1 MVIDDKLLSSIIT
14 QNDADRNYTLHL
26 DNKSYQLRDVSIT
39 KSQTP
44 LTKPNM
50 RGGVYFSD
58 TFHYRIKATVD
69 DTTIVPFL
77 SKAML
82 GPNTEF
88 KNLKITSSLQKDDNV
103 KKIFLYTNLTNTMQ
117 SSSKV
122 ELNMVIV
129 DIKEV

>member
-1 MVIDDKLLSSIIT
+1 MVIDDKLLSSIT
-14 QNDADRNYTLHL
+14 QNNAELDYTLYL

-44 LTKPNM
+44 LRRPNM

-58 TFHYRIKATVD
+58 TFHYKMKGTVD

-88 KNLKITSSLQKDDNV
+88 KNLRITSSLKKDGITKN
-103 KKIFLYTNLTNTMQ
+103 ISLYANLTNTMQ
-117 SSSKV
+117 SSSTV
-122 ELNMVIV
+122 ELNMIIV
-129 DIKEV
+129 DIKDE

>member
-1 MVIDDKLLSSIIT
+1 MVIDDKLLSSIT
-14 QNDADRNYTLHL
+14 QNNADRDYTLHL
-26 DNKSYQLRDVSIT
+26 DTKSYQLSDVSIT
-39 KSQTP
+39 KSTTP
-44 LTKPNM
+44 LTRPNM

-69 DTTIVPFL
+69 DTNIIQFL

-88 KNLKITSSLQKDDNV
+88 KNLKITSSLKKDTGTKNIS
-103 KKIFLYTNLTNTMQ
+103 IFTNLTNTMQ

-129 DIKEV
+129 DIRED

>member
-1 MVIDDKLLSSIIT
+1 MVIDDKLLSSIT
-14 QNDADRNYTLHL
+14 QNNADRDYTLHL
-26 DNKSYQLRDVSIT
+26 DTKSYQLSDVSIT
-39 KSQTP
+39 KSATP
-44 LTKPNM
+44 LTRPNM

-69 DTTIVPFL
+69 DTTIVPLL

-88 KNLKITSSLQKDDNV
+88 KNLKITSSLKKDMGTKNIS
-103 KKIFLYTNLTNTMQ
+103 IFTNLTNTMQ

-129 DIKEV
+129 EIKEG

>member
-1 MVIDDKLLSSIIT
+1 MVMDEKLLASIM
-14 QNDADRNYTLHL
+14 QHNKLDYTLHL
-26 DNKSYQLRDVSIT
+26 DTKSYQLSDVSIT
-39 KSQTP
+39 KSATP
-44 LTKPNM
+44 LTRPNM

-69 DTTIVPFL
+69 DTNIIQFL

-88 KNLKITSSLQKDDNV
+88 KNLKITSSLKKDMGTKN
-103 KKIFLYTNLTNTMQ
+103 ISILTNLTNTMQ

-129 DIKEV
+129 EISED

>member
-1 MVIDDKLLSSIIT
+1 MVIDDKLLSSIT
-14 QNDADRNYTLHL
+14 QNIADRDYTLHL
-26 DNKSYQLRDVSIT
+26 DTKSYPLSNVSIT
-39 KSQTP
+39 KSATP
-44 LTKPNM
+44 LTRPNM
-50 RGGVYFSD
+50 RGGVYFSG

-69 DTTIVPFL
+69 DTSIIQFL

-88 KNLKITSSLQKDDNV
+88 KNLKITSNLKKDGGTKNIS
-103 KKIFLYTNLTNTMQ
+103 IFTNLTNTMQ

-129 DIKEV
+129 DISED

>member
-1 MVIDDKLLSSIIT
+1 MVIDDKLLSSIT
-14 QNDADRNYTLHL
+14 QNNADRDYTLHL
-26 DNKSYQLRDVSIT
+26 DTKSYQLSDVSIT
-39 KSQTP
+39 KSATP
-44 LTKPNM
+44 LTRPNM

-69 DTTIVPFL
+69 DTNIIQFL

-88 KNLKITSSLQKDDNV
+88 KNLKITSHLKKDEVTKNIS
-103 KKIFLYTNLTNTMQ
+103 IFTNLTNTMQ

-129 DIKEV
+129 EIRED

>member
-1 MVIDDKLLSSIIT
+1 MVIDDKLLSSIT
-14 QNDADRNYTLHL
+14 QNNADCNYTLHL

-88 KNLKITSSLQKDDNV
+88 KNLKITSSLKKDGETKN
-103 KKIFLYTNLTNTMQ
+103 ISILTNLTNTMQ

-129 DIKEV
+129 DIRED

>member
-1 MVIDDKLLSSIIT
+1 MVIDDKLLSSIT
-14 QNDADRNYTLHL
+14 QNNADRDYTLHL
-26 DNKSYQLRDVSIT
+26 DTKSYQLRDVSIT
-39 KSQTP
+39 KSATP
-44 LTKPNM
+44 LTRPNM

-58 TFHYRIKATVD
+58 TFHYKIKATVD
-69 DTTIVPFL
+69 DTTIVTFL

-88 KNLKITSSLQKDDNV
+88 KNLKITSNLKKDVGTKN
-103 KKIFLYTNLTNTMQ
+103 ISILTNLTNTMQ

-129 DIKEV
+129 EIRED

>member
-1 MVIDDKLLSSIIT
+1 MVMDEKLLVSIM
-14 QNDADRNYTLHL
+14 QHNKLDYTLHL
-26 DNKSYQLRDVSIT
+26 DTKSYQLSDVSIT
-39 KSQTP
+39 KSATP
-44 LTKPNM
+44 LTRPNM

-69 DTTIVPFL
+69 DTNIIQFL

-88 KNLKITSSLQKDDNV
+88 KNLKITSSLKKDMGTKN
-103 KKIFLYTNLTNTMQ
+103 ISILTNLTNTMQ

-129 DIKEV
+129 EIRED

>member
-1 MVIDDKLLSSIIT
+1 MVIDDKLLSSIT
-14 QNDADRNYTLHL
+14 QNNVDRDYTLHL
-26 DNKSYQLRDVSIT
+26 DTKSYQLRDVSIT

-58 TFHYRIKATVD
+58 TFHYRIRATVD
-69 DTTIVPFL
+69 DTAIVPFL

-88 KNLKITSSLQKDDNV
+88 KNLKITSHLKKDGETKNIS
-103 KKIFLYTNLTNTMQ
+103 IFTNLTNTMQ

-129 DIKEV
+129 DIKED

>member
-1 MVIDDKLLSSIIT
+1 MVIDDKLLSSIM
-14 QNDADRNYTLHL
+14 QNNADCNYTLHL

-39 KSQTP
+39 KSQTS
-44 LTKPNM
+44 LTRPNM

-69 DTTIVPFL
+69 DTAIIPFL

-88 KNLKITSSLQKDDNV
+88 KNLMITSSLKKDDNM
-103 KKIFLYTNLTNTMQ
+103 KKILLYTNLTNTMQ

-129 DIKEV
+129 DIKED

>member
-1 MVIDDKLLSSIIT
+1 MVIDDKLLSSIT
-14 QNDADRNYTLHL
+14 QNNVERNYTLHL

-69 DTTIVPFL
+69 DTNIIQFL

-88 KNLKITSSLQKDDNV
+88 KNLKITSNLKKDVGTKNIS
-103 KKIFLYTNLTNTMQ
+103 IFTNLTNTMQ

>member
-1 MVIDDKLLSSIIT
+1 MVIDEKLLSAIQQSKR
-14 QNDADRNYTLHL
+14 DYTLHL
-26 DNKSYQLRDVSIT
+26 DAKSYKLRNVYIT
-39 KSQTP
+39 KSATP
-44 LTKPNM
+44 LTRPSM

-58 TFHYRIKATVD
+58 TSHYKIKATVD
-69 DTTIVPFL
+69 DTSIVPFL

-88 KNLKITSSLQKDDNV
+88 KELKITSSLKNNA
-103 KKIFLYTNLTNTMQ
+103 KSISLYTNLTNTMQ

-129 DIKEV
+129 DIKEE

>member
-1 MVIDDKLLSSIIT
+1 MVIDDKLLSSIT
-14 QNDADRNYTLHL
+14 QNNVDRDYTLHL
-26 DNKSYQLRDVSIT
+26 DTKSYHLSDVSIT
-39 KSQTP
+39 KSATS
-44 LTKPNM
+44 LTRPDM

-69 DTTIVPFL
+69 DTTIVQFL

-88 KNLKITSSLQKDDNV
+88 KNLKITSSLKKDGRTKNIS
-103 KKIFLYTNLTNTMQ
+103 IFTNLTNTMQ

-129 DIKEV
+129 EIRED

>member
-1 MVIDDKLLSSIIT
+1 MVIDNKLLSSIT
-14 QNDADRNYTLHL
+14 QNNADRDYTLHL

-44 LTKPNM
+44 LTRPNM

-58 TFHYRIKATVD
+58 TFHYKIKATVD
-69 DTTIVPFL
+69 DTMIVQFL
-77 SKAML
+77 SNAML

-88 KNLKITSSLQKDDNV
+88 KNLKITSSLKKDAGTKNIS
-103 KKIFLYTNLTNTMQ
+103 IFTNLTNTMQ

-129 DIKEV
+129 DIKED

>member
-1 MVIDDKLLSSIIT
+1 MVIDDKLLSSIT
-14 QNDADRNYTLHL
+14 QNNADRDYTLHL
-26 DNKSYQLRDVSIT
+26 DTKSYQLSDVSIT
-39 KSQTP
+39 KSATP
-44 LTKPNM
+44 LTRPNM

-58 TFHYRIKATVD
+58 TFHYRVKATVD
-69 DTTIVPFL
+69 DTNIIQFL

-88 KNLKITSSLQKDDNV
+88 KNLKITSSLKKDGRTKNIS
-103 KKIFLYTNLTNTMQ
+103 IFTNLTNTMQ

-129 DIKEV
+129 DISED

>member
-1 MVIDDKLLSSIIT
+1 MVIDDKLLSSIT
-14 QNDADRNYTLHL
+14 QNNADCNYTLHL

-69 DTTIVPFL
+69 DTIVPFL

-88 KNLKITSSLQKDDNV
+88 KNLKITSNLKKDEGTKNIS
-103 KKIFLYTNLTNTMQ
+103 IFTNLTNTMQ

-129 DIKEV
+129 EIRED